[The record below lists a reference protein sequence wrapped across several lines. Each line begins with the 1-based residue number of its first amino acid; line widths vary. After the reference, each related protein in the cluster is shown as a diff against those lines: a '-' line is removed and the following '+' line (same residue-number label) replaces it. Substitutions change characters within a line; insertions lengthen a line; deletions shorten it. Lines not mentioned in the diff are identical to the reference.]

1 MVVDDQPP
9 RLILASRSPRRRRL
23 LADAGYRFE
32 VKLPG
37 ESTES
42 PAEAGE
48 APSEL
53 VARHAFQKAADVARS
68 VGRGLILGCD
78 TIAECDGQILGKP
91 EDADHAR
98 RMLETLRGRRHRVLS
113 GLCLWQ
119 MPERHCDVRI
129 AVTVLHMD
137 PLTDG
142 QIDEYLAGGAWKGKA
157 GGFGYQDRLGWV
169 QVVEG
174 SETNVVGLPM
184 ELLAEM
190 LASSNTQIRPY
201 P

>member
-1 MVVDDQPP
+1 MNDQQPH
-9 RLILASRSPRRRRL
+9 LILASRSPRRRRL

-32 VKLPG
+32 VRLPA

-42 PAEAGE
+42 AAEAGE
-48 APSEL
+48 APTQL
-53 VARHAFQKAADVARS
+53 VARHAYQKAADVART
-68 VGRGLILGCD
+68 VRRGLILGCD

-91 EDADHAR
+91 DDVHHAR

-119 MPERHCDVRI
+119 MPERHCDVRV

-137 PLTDG
+137 PLTDQ
-142 QIDEYLAGGAWKGKA
+142 QIDEYLTSGNWKGKA
-157 GGFGYQDRLGWV
+157 GAFGYQDRLGWV
-169 QVVEG
+169 HVVDG

-184 ELLAEM
+184 ELLAQM
-190 LASSNTQIRPY
+190 LARRAT
-201 P
+201 